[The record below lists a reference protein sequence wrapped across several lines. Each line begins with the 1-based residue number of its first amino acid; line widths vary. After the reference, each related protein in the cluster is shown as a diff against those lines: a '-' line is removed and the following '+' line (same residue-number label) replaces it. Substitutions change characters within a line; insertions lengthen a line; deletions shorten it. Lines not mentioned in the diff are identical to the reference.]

1 MCCVR
6 ARCRPAA
13 GPAYLWPNTL
23 LVSGVALP
31 QSFAGQYFS
40 ECYGVWAP
48 VPRGVLAEPDR
59 NTAALSGAR
68 RARLAWGVGALSAA
82 IFSLEN
88 DGDRSGHLCQ
98 CCRIS
103 DLLSMTP
110 YLALARSAPAPSPP
124 PRPGEADVSSDRL
137 SPSSA
142 PNRNRPTTISLKR
155 R

>member
-6 ARCRPAA
+6 ARCRRAA

-48 VPRGVLAEPDR
+48 VPRGVLAKPDR

-88 DGDRSGHLCQ
+88 DGDRSAHPWPQHSRNIVYARYRRTPRRYLIRPSKKLCAGIVQ
-98 CCRIS
+98 F
-103 DLLSMTP
+103 L
-110 YLALARSAPAPSPP
+110 
-124 PRPGEADVSSDRL
+124 
-137 SPSSA
+137 
-142 PNRNRPTTISLKR
+142 
-155 R
+155 